1 MMTITYLFIALGI
14 VSIGFLIY
22 MFFRSFNEIETT
34 TTITKPHPIPGG
46 ESIKYASSLTM
57 TLGKEP
63 IKSMASTTPKKEFT
77 PNVKTY
83 RKNVRV
89 DNIIVENRDD
99 IDMVDMVDPGMILD
113 VADAVDTMIDCLN
126 TNNNQGYPITDIDA
140 TPSFPD
146 AVIDVP
152 TSTTSQDS
160 WSTSDNYSAPV
171 QDSWS
176 PSDNY
181 SAPVQDSWSTS
192 DNYSAPVQ
200 DSWSPSPS
208 SFDSGSSSFDSGSSS
223 FDSGSSS
230 FDSSW

>member
-63 IKSMASTTPKKEFT
+63 IKSVASTTPKKEFT

-146 AVIDVP
+146 AVIDIP
-152 TSTTSQDS
+152 TSTTS
-160 WSTSDNYSAPV
+160 
-171 QDSWS
+171 
-176 PSDNY
+176 
-181 SAPVQDSWSTS
+181 QDSWSTS

>member
-1 MMTITYLFIALGI
+1 MIITYFFIGLGI

-22 MFFRSFNEIETT
+22 MFFRSFNKIETT
-34 TTITKPHPIPGG
+34 TTKRQPIPGG

-63 IKSMASTTPKKEFT
+63 IKSVAATTPKKDFS
-77 PNVKTY
+77 PKVKTY

-89 DNIIVENRDD
+89 DNILVENHDD
-99 IDMVDMVDPGMILD
+99 IDMVDPGMILD
-113 VADAVDTMIDCLN
+113 VADAVDVIIDYMN
-126 TNNNQGYPITDIDA
+126 TNNNQSYPITDIDA
-140 TPSFPD
+140 TPSFSD
-146 AVIDVP
+146 AVIDIP
-152 TSTTSQDS
+152 TSTTS
-160 WSTSDNYSAPV
+160 
-171 QDSWS
+171 
-176 PSDNY
+176 
-181 SAPVQDSWSTS
+181 QDSWSTS

-230 FDSSW
+230 FDSGSSSSSFDSSW